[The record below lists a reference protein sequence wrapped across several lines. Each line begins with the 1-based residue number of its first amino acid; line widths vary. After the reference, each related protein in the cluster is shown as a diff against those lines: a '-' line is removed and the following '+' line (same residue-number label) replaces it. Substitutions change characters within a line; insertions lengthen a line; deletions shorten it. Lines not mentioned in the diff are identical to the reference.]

1 MRMEGLTAPWKWPIE
16 CSKLFRTSIST
27 VSPGDEEEDE
37 DEDEDEDDEDEDEE
51 EEDDDDDDDDE
62 EGDEPLASL
71 SPPPLLLP
79 LPLTSP
85 PSSSAAWNCS
95 GVRCL
100 PGACVPPA
108 TSMCLISDP

>member
-27 VSPGDEEEDE
+27 VSPGDVE
-37 DEDEDEDDEDEDEE
+37 EDEE
-51 EEDDDDDDDDE
+51 EEEEEDDDDDE

-71 SPPPLLLP
+71 SPPPLLLPLPLPSLVLP